1 MRVRGSFVGRI
12 AEVAQIRAAI
22 ERSRSRPG
30 ATSTLLIGRPGSGK
44 TRLVREAL
52 AVPSPSRVLT
62 VTGYEPEQA
71 VPLAAVRELVWDLA
85 AVGPKGARLAT
96 LAFGDDGGHAAA
108 PIRFFEAAY
117 QALVGLAPAVVSLD
131 DLQWVDELSL
141 ALVSYLVRAAEADRV
156 SLSLIAA
163 GRPSANAGVL
173 HDSMTHV
180 LPDAVD
186 RTELELQPLPEEAGV
201 ALVQSLS
208 PEKPPAEAAS
218 IWRAAAGSPFWIEAI
233 AIEGAGGRD
242 LTRRMRQLSGDAATA
257 LRSLAVVGRP
267 AEAADLA
274 TLLRWP
280 QERLGRAAAEL
291 MNRGLA
297 MDRDGLVE
305 IAHDLIRETAVREL
319 PADSGRALHAG
330 FAAQLRA
337 SADGDV
343 RRLREAL
350 GHSRQAGEPVL
361 DLAVALARAPQRR
374 LLGIEGLRELAH
386 IADAADPADPKR
398 QELEVGL
405 AELASELGERILEL
419 ERWGVVADSPVPP
432 LQRGQALLAAGRAAY
447 RLGQRD
453 AAYDLVTRART
464 LHLRDEALMI
474 ALDAQE
480 AEILRWL
487 EHRLPEARR
496 LTTRALDRAERAV
509 ATTPIDH
516 LDDRLRAAYL
526 HALQAASDL
535 ALQEGNEIEQAS
547 FAERIVSVAKNE
559 REGME
564 AKLLLASAY
573 RRSGRVAD
581 AELLSRLVREQARER
596 IYPALMVTAG
606 HHLARAL
613 YNLGRLEEAER
624 VAAETEELSR
634 RIGETGRFLTEIRS
648 LRPAIA
654 LSRGGW
660 DAAIARLRQEAEQET
675 DPHYRLGLQQEIA
688 IWLSRLAGPSSADE
702 VRSRL
707 AAAEADAKEVGC
719 PRCSRELG
727 LKTAQVL
734 ARIGDIDAALRAIVG
749 RTGAQSRHSIEARLY
764 LRQALGAIAAARGR
778 SRQAVAVLSR
788 LSDRLVDS
796 GMHREAMLA
805 DLDRAAALG
814 PSDPSGAIGIYRSVA
829 ERAEVWGVSTDLDV
843 ARQRLRALGART
855 APPRPRPGPWGLT
868 ARELE
873 IARLAAS
880 GATNP
885 EIAGTLFISRKTV
898 ERHLSATLA
907 KVGARN
913 RTELAARLA
922 AAAEPDSQE

>member
-1 MRVRGSFVGRI
+1 MCVRGSFVGRVG
-12 AEVAQIRAAI
+12 ELAQIRAAV

-30 ATSTLLIGRPGSGK
+30 ATSTLLVGLPGSGK

-52 AVPSPSRVLT
+52 ANPSPSRVLS

-71 VPLAAVRELVWDLA
+71 VPLAAVRGLVRELA
-85 AVGPKGARLAT
+85 AVGPEGARLAT
-96 LAFGDDGGHAAA
+96 LAFGDERHAAG

-117 QALVGLAPAVVSLD
+117 QALLGLTPAVVRLD

-141 ALVSYLVRAAEADRV
+141 ALVSYLVRAAEADHV
-156 SLSLIAA
+156 PLSLIAA
-163 GRPSANAGVL
+163 GRPSANAGAIR
-173 HDSMTHV
+173 DSMTHV
-180 LPDAVD
+180 LPDEMD

-208 PEKPPAEAAS
+208 PEKPPAEAAA

-233 AIEGAGGRD
+233 AVEGAGGRD
-242 LTRRMRQLSGDAATA
+242 LTRRMHQLSGDAATA
-257 LRSLAVVGRP
+257 LKALAVVGRP
-267 AEAADLA
+267 AEATDLA
-274 TLLRWP
+274 ALLRWP
-280 QERLGRAAAEL
+280 AERFDRAAAEL
-291 MNRGLA
+291 VNRGLVV
-297 MDRDGLVE
+297 DRDGRVE
-305 IAHDLIRETAVREL
+305 ITHDLIRETAVREL
-319 PADSGRALHAG
+319 PAESARALHAG
-330 FAAQLRA
+330 FAGQLRA
-337 SADGDV
+337 SAGADL
-343 RRLREAL
+343 RQLREAL
-350 GHSRQAGEPVL
+350 DHSRQAGEPVL
-361 DLAVALARAPQRR
+361 ELAVALALAPQRR
-374 LLGIEGLRELAH
+374 LLGVEGLRELAH
-386 IADAADPADPKR
+386 IADMADPADPKR
-398 QELEVGL
+398 QELEAGV

-419 ERWGVVADSPVPP
+419 ERWGAVADNPVDP
-432 LQRGQALLAAGRAAY
+432 LQRGQALLAASRAAY

-453 AAYDLVTRART
+453 VAADLVARARI
-464 LHLRDEALMI
+464 LGLRDEALMI
-474 ALDAQE
+474 ALDAHE

-496 LTTRALDRAERAV
+496 LTTRALDLAERAV
-509 ATTPIDH
+509 ARTPVDL

-526 HALQAASDL
+526 DALQAASDL
-535 ALQEGNEIEQAS
+535 ALQEGNEVDQAG

-559 REGME
+559 REQME
-564 AKLLLASAY
+564 ARLLLASAY

-581 AELLSRLVREQARER
+581 AGRLARLVREQARER

-613 YNLGRLEEAER
+613 YNMGQLEEAER
-624 VAAETEELSR
+624 VAAETEELSH
-634 RIGETGRFLTEIRS
+634 RIGETGRFLSEIRS

-688 IWLSRLAGPSSADE
+688 IWLSRLAGPSSRSE

-707 AAAEADAKEVGC
+707 AAARADATDVGC
-719 PRCSRELG
+719 PRCSRELR
-727 LKTAQVL
+727 LRTAEVL
-734 ARIGDIDAALRAIVG
+734 ARIGDVDAAVRLIAG
-749 RTGAQSRHSIEARLY
+749 GAGAQARHSSEARLY

-778 SRQAVAVLSR
+778 SRKAAAVLSR
-788 LSDRLVDS
+788 LSDRLADS
-796 GMHREAMLA
+796 GLHREALWA
-805 DLDRAAALG
+805 DLDRAAALAATET
-814 PSDPSGAIGIYRSVA
+814 SSAIGIFRSVA
-829 ERAEVWGVSTDLDV
+829 ERAEAWGVSTDLHV
-843 ARQRLRALGART
+843 ARQRLRALGVRT
-855 APPRPRPGPWGLT
+855 PPPRPRPGRWGLS

-873 IARLAAS
+873 IAQLAAS

-898 ERHLSATLA
+898 ERHLSAALA

-922 AAAEPDSQE
+922 STGEPNAHE